1 MLTAKQREYLRNC
14 THRYN
19 VKCGATG
26 SGKSYLDVA
35 VTIPQ
40 RVLAARG
47 EGLLVM
53 LGNTRG
59 TLDRNILE
67 PMRDLYSTEAVGR
80 IRSDNTASIFGRR
93 VYCLGA
99 DNSKHVARIQ
109 GATFEWVYGDEVT
122 TWSED
127 VFNML
132 KSRLRCPHSHFDGTC
147 NPDSP
152 NHWFKAFLDGDSDIY
167 RQDYEIWDGALPADV
182 IAQIERDYR
191 GTVYY
196 DRYVLGLWTQAE
208 GLVYPGYRDA
218 LEPAFPLW
226 RGEGEEREPNWRRLA
241 VSCDYG
247 TQNAFAA
254 LLWAYDGAVWH
265 AVREYRYS
273 GRDEGRQKTDADY
286 VEDMRALL
294 GDLPCDTPFTI
305 DPSAAS
311 FHAAMRRAGFRVRN
325 ARNDVEDGLRET
337 SVCLQQGL
345 VKVSEGAVETCK
357 EFAGYV
363 WDARAHGDRPVKE
376 NDHLM
381 DALRYFVATERVH
394 RPRRGYVS
402 PFEAR
407 EGASWRHREPW

>member
-1 MLTAKQREYLRNC
+1 MPLTKMQQEYLQSC

-26 SGKSYLDVA
+26 SGKSYVDIA

-40 RVLAARG
+40 RIMAAKG

-53 LGNTRG
+53 IGNTRS
-59 TLDRNILE
+59 TLERNILE
-67 PMRDLYSTEAVGR
+67 PMRALYTEDVVGS
-80 IRSDNTASIFGRR
+80 IRADNTAVIFGRK

-99 DNSKHVARIQ
+99 DKSNSVSKIQ

-122 TWSED
+122 TWAEP
-127 VFNML
+127 VFQML

-152 NHWFKAFLDGDSDIY
+152 SHWFKRFLDSEGVDVY
-167 RQDYEIWDGALPADV
+167 RQDYTIWDGALLPEVVAQLEADY
-182 IAQIERDYR
+182 A

-196 DRYVLGLWTQAE
+196 DRYIRGLWTQAE
-208 GLVYPGYRDA
+208 GMVYPRWREA
-218 LEPAFPLW
+218 LEPRW
-226 RGEGEEREPNWRRLA
+226 EGGADEWA

-254 LLWAYDGAVWH
+254 LLWARAGGVWH
-265 AVREYRYS
+265 VVREYRYS
-273 GRDEGRQKTDADY
+273 GRDTGHQKTDADY
-286 VEDMRALL
+286 VADMAAFL
-294 GDLPCDTPFTI
+294 GDLPRDTPFII

-311 FHAAMRRAGFRVRN
+311 FIAAMRRAGFKVRK
-325 ARNDVEDGLRET
+325 ARNSVEDGIRET
-337 SVCLQQGL
+337 AACMQS
-345 VKVSEGAVETCK
+345 GAVRVADDLPELAK

-363 WDARAHGDRPVKE
+363 WDAKASGDRPVKE

-381 DALRYFVATERVH
+381 DALRYGVATLRMY
-394 RPRRGYVS
+394 RQRAAYAS
-402 PFEAR
+402 PFEHR
-407 EGASWRHREPW
+407 TEGDGCRNQP

>member
-1 MLTAKQREYLRNC
+1 MPLTKMQQEYLQSC

-26 SGKSYLDVA
+26 SGKSYVDIA

-40 RVLAARG
+40 RIMAAKG

-53 LGNTRG
+53 IGNTRS
-59 TLDRNILE
+59 TLERNILE
-67 PMRDLYSTEAVGR
+67 PMRALYTEDVVGS
-80 IRSDNTASIFGRR
+80 IRADNTAVIFGRK

-99 DNSKHVARIQ
+99 DKSNSVSKIQ

-122 TWSED
+122 TWAEP
-127 VFNML
+127 VFQML

-152 NHWFKAFLDGDSDIY
+152 SHWFKRFLNSEGVDVY
-167 RQDYEIWDGALPADV
+167 RQDYTIWDGALLPEVVAQLEADY
-182 IAQIERDYR
+182 A

-196 DRYVLGLWTQAE
+196 DRYIRGLWTQAE
-208 GLVYPGYRDA
+208 GMVYPRWREA
-218 LEPAFPLW
+218 LELRW
-226 RGEGEEREPNWRRLA
+226 EGGADEWA

-254 LLWAYDGAVWH
+254 LLWARAGGVWH
-265 AVREYRYS
+265 VVREYRYS
-273 GRDEGRQKTDADY
+273 GRDTGHQKTDADY
-286 VEDMRALL
+286 VADMAAFL
-294 GDLPCDTPFTI
+294 GDLPRDTPFII

-311 FHAAMRRAGFRVRN
+311 FIAAMRRAGFKVRK
-325 ARNDVEDGLRET
+325 ARNSVEDGIRET
-337 SVCLQQGL
+337 AACMQS
-345 VKVSEGAVETCK
+345 GAVRVADDLPELAK

-363 WDARAHGDRPVKE
+363 WDAKASGDRPVKE

-381 DALRYFVATERVH
+381 DALRYGVATLRMY
-394 RPRRGYVS
+394 RQRAAYAS
-402 PFEAR
+402 PFEHR
-407 EGASWRHREPW
+407 TEGDGCRNRP